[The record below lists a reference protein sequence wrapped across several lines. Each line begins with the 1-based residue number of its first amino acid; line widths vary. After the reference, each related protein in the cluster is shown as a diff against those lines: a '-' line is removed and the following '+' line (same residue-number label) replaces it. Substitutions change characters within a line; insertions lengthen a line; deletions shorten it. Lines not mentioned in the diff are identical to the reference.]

1 MSQTVRRGVVLALLV
16 AGVFAVSLLS
26 MAVGSRTIPFGDV
39 LAAVFTD
46 VDSDNATVVT
56 SQRVPRTVLGVLAG
70 AALGTAGALMQG
82 HTRNPLADPGLFGVN
97 AGATLAVTLVVFGL
111 GVSAPGVLLVA
122 ALIGAAVASSAVM
135 VVGLRASGRSTLV
148 LMALVGSAVSAVL
161 LALST
166 SVILLDNQT
175 LDVVR
180 FWQVGSI
187 EGRDNAMLPVVAVVI
202 VIGLLL
208 AGYSAFS
215 LNSLTMGDDV
225 ATSLGVD
232 VRRARLLGV
241 VAITLLCGSAT
252 AACGPIGFLGL
263 LAPHLARRV
272 VGTDYRWVVPTSAAI
287 GVIVLLLG
295 DVIGRIVVRP
305 GELQVGIM
313 VAAAGGPALLA
324 IARRKRLAAL

>member
-1 MSQTVRRGVVLALLV
+1 MSQSARRVVVLALLM
-16 AGVFAVSLLS
+16 AGVFAALLLS

-39 LAAVFTD
+39 LSAVFGGA
-46 VDSDNATVVT
+46 DSDNATVIT
-56 SQRVPRTVLGVLAG
+56 SQRLPRTLLGLLAG
-70 AALGTAGALMQG
+70 AALGAAGALMQG

-111 GVSAPGVLLVA
+111 GVSAPMVLLVA

-161 LALST
+161 LAMST

-187 EGRDNAMLPVVAVVI
+187 EGRDAAMLPVVTFVI
-202 VIGLLL
+202 VVGLLL
-208 AGYSAFS
+208 AVHSAFS

-225 ATSLGVD
+225 AMSLGVD
-232 VRRARLLGV
+232 VRRARLMGV

-263 LAPHLARRV
+263 LAPHLARRM
-272 VGTDYRWVVPTSAAI
+272 VGTDYRWVVPASAAI
-287 GVIVLLLG
+287 GVVVLLTG
-295 DVIGRIVVRP
+295 DVLGRVLVRP

-324 IARRKRLAAL
+324 IARRRRLAAL

>member
-1 MSQTVRRGVVLALLV
+1 MSQSARRVVVLALLM
-16 AGVFAVSLLS
+16 AAVCAALLLS

-39 LAAVFTD
+39 LSAVFGGA
-46 VDSDNATVVT
+46 DSDNATVIT
-56 SQRVPRTVLGVLAG
+56 SQRLPRTLLGLLAG
-70 AALGTAGALMQG
+70 AALGAAGALMQG

-111 GVSAPGVLLVA
+111 GVSAPMVLVVA

-161 LALST
+161 LAMST

-187 EGRDNAMLPVVAVVI
+187 EGRDAAMLPVVAIVI
-202 VIGLLL
+202 VVGLLL
-208 AGYSAFS
+208 AVHSAFS

-225 ATSLGVD
+225 AMSLGVD
-232 VRRARLLGV
+232 VRRARLMGV

-263 LAPHLARRV
+263 LAPHLARRL
-272 VGTDYRWVVPTSAAI
+272 VGTDYRWVVPASAAV
-287 GVIVLLLG
+287 GVVVLLTG
-295 DVIGRIVVRP
+295 DVLGRVLVRP